1 MPSSSARTR
10 SVSASRGIGCSVGEL
25 PGLDET
31 LAGGDGEVLAGVA
44 DVGAG
49 LLVEGA
55 SGGRAAAE
63 RWEVP
68 VAALGEVI
76 TVGVPAVLGAANAA
90 CTAVLSSCV
99 AISAAAASTCCSGAG
114 EVGVGAAVLG
124 IELAAGV
131 AVGAGDVV
139 GAGRGARV
147 LSAVGRG
154 VGAVGAAADVGTD
167 GAGRTAGIDV
177 VAVGVGDLVTS
188 GATTAGAGLAEAVGA
203 LGAGVGALG
212 IAPAVVVEVALGA
225 AGVKVGCSAAGF
237 GAALGVLLGDGVLLG
252 RAGAV
257 VSAAGGVAVGVGV
270 GVALA
275 AQAATAARSASATI
289 AVIRSRAC
297 SSCAS
302 RFAGLKGLVVG
313 VPLADVANRCVGV
326 IVTV

>member
-1 MPSSSARTR
+1 M
-10 SVSASRGIGCSVGEL
+10 SASRGIGCSVGEL

-31 LAGGDGEVLAGVA
+31 LAGGGGEVLAGVA

-114 EVGVGAAVLG
+114 EAGVGVGVGAALLG

-131 AVGAGDVV
+131 AAGAGDVV
-139 GAGRGARV
+139 GAGRGAGV
-147 LSAVGRG
+147 LSAVGRV

-167 GAGRTAGIDV
+167 GAGRTAGIEV

-203 LGAGVGALG
+203 PGAGVGALG
-212 IAPAVVVEVALGA
+212 IAPAVVVEVALDA

-237 GAALGVLLGDGVLLG
+237 GAALGVLLGNGVLLG
-252 RAGAV
+252 RACAV
-257 VSAAGGVAVGVGV
+257 VSAGGGVAVGVGV

-275 AQAATAARSASATI
+275 AQATTPARSASATI

-302 RFAGLKGLVVG
+302 RFAALKGLAVG
-313 VPLADVANRCVGV
+313 VPLADVADRCVGV